1 MRAER
6 TQDRN
11 KGPGSPCGLGQR
23 DSNKPLPCFG
33 PPCPP
38 LGISS
43 RSTRSRSTEEQQPSC
58 RPSPF
63 PCFSFDQSVF
73 PRLQEEVLAGEKPGP
88 GGRASDRS
96 PAADHCA
103 AWPSTW
109 KSAREGVTVRGW
121 PDTFINQETHW
132 YPLPGSSSRQEA
144 AGSRWTWV
152 RAAEGLGDQIPPS
165 HPGVSEAG
173 FKS

>member
-1 MRAER
+1 MW
-6 TQDRN
+6 TQ
-11 KGPGSPCGLGQR
+11 PAWLQQT
-23 DSNKPLPCFG
+23 
-33 PPCPP
+33 PP
-38 LGISS
+38 LLWASVSPSGNLFQEHKVQVDRRATAKLQAQPVPLLFI
-43 RSTRSRSTEEQQPSC
+43 RSV
-58 RPSPF
+58 
-63 PCFSFDQSVF
+63 SV
-73 PRLQEEVLAGEKPGP
+73 PQTPGGGAGWWEASP
-88 GGRASDRS
+88 GGRASGRS

-144 AGSRWTWV
+144 AGSRWTRV

-165 HPGVSEAG
+165 HPGVSEAR